1 MTKPR
6 AKPIPKGK
14 KAEAL
19 TTSKSSAGPPAKKN
33 TPSSRSRSTSVLPG
47 GSVSGDTPKAE
58 KQEEE
63 EDSGAENE
71 DDKLYCVCKTKYDED
86 RFMIACDKYVSPS
99 ECLSNCSLS
108 VGAMS
113 GIIHSV

>member
-1 MTKPR
+1 MAKPR
-6 AKPIPKGK
+6 TKHVPKGK
-14 KAEAL
+14 KAEAH

-47 GSVSGDTPKAE
+47 GSVGGDTPKAE

-71 DDKLYCVCKTKYDED
+71 DDKLYCVCKNKYDED
-86 RFMIACDKYVSPS
+86 RFMIACDKYVNPS
-99 ECLSNCSLS
+99 EFLFNFSLS
-108 VGAMS
+108 VGAMN